1 MCSQVKDLNDPV
13 ESAEDM
19 APTTRSLTSGRV
31 SIRRGTT
38 SKRTRGKKE
47 KRTPL
52 SRIDMQALAGASM
65 EGISSEMIGALA
77 KSVGKRK
84 LVISASEEEEEEE
97 GSSSSE
103 RSESVSIPSSRGRRK
118 TSKAQRAHKR
128 LATRDSEEED
138 DDEVPDGETTLS
150 VSEARVIVQSCI
162 EDQLKTFT
170 MSFDRILT
178 L

>member
-1 MCSQVKDLNDPV
+1 
-13 ESAEDM
+13 
-19 APTTRSLTSGRV
+19 
-31 SIRRGTT
+31 
-38 SKRTRGKKE
+38 
-47 KRTPL
+47 
-52 SRIDMQALAGASM
+52 MQALAGASI

-77 KSVGKRK
+77 KSIGKRK
-84 LVISASEEEEEEE
+84 LVISASEEEEEEEE

-103 RSESVSIPSSRGRRK
+103 RSESVSVPSSRGRRK
-118 TSKAQRAHKR
+118 TSKAQRAHKC

-150 VSEARVIVQSCI
+150 VSEARVIIQSCI